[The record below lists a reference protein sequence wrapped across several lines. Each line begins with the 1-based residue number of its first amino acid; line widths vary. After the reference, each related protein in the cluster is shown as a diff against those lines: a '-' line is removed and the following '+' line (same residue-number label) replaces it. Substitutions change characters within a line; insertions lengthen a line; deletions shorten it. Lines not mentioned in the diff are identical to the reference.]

1 MNNARLRKKYI
12 DKIVPVLKEKLQY
25 KSLMQVPK
33 IKKISINQGLGAS
46 VNDKKL
52 IQYGI
57 DELSLI
63 TGQKAVA
70 TKAKTSISNFKLRE
84 GMPIGVKVTLR
95 GNIMYEFLD
104 RLISVALPRVRDFRG
119 LNDRGFDG
127 NGNYTLGVKEQIIF
141 PEISIDKINKVTGMN
156 ITIVTD
162 SNSDKDSFELL
173 KAFDANPDKLQAS
186 WVQLV
191 PVLVKAI
198 QELKEQLD
206 NKQDK

>member
-1 MNNARLRKKYI
+1 MNNARLRKIYI

-52 IQYGI
+52 IQHGI

-70 TKAKTSISNFKLRE
+70 TKAKASISNFKLRE

-141 PEISIDKINKVTGMN
+141 PEISIDKISKVTGMN
-156 ITIVTD
+156 ITIVID

-173 KAFDANPDKLQAS
+173 KAFGMPFISRN
-186 WVQLV
+186 
-191 PVLVKAI
+191 
-198 QELKEQLD
+198 
-206 NKQDK
+206 

>member
-1 MNNARLRKKYI
+1 MNNARLRNIYT

-25 KSLMQVPK
+25 KSRMQVPK

-141 PEISIDKINKVTGMN
+141 PEISIDKISKVTGMN
-156 ITIVTD
+156 ITIVID
-162 SNSDKDSFELL
+162 SN
-173 KAFDANPDKLQAS
+173 
-186 WVQLV
+186 
-191 PVLVKAI
+191 
-198 QELKEQLD
+198 
-206 NKQDK
+206 

>member
-1 MNNARLRKKYI
+1 MNNVRLRKKYI
-12 DKIVPVLKEKLQY
+12 DEIVPVLKEKLQY

-52 IQYGI
+52 IQHGI

-70 TKAKTSISNFKLRE
+70 TKAKASISNFKLRE

-141 PEISIDKINKVTGMN
+141 PEISIDKISKVTGMN
-156 ITIVTD
+156 ITIVID
-162 SNSDKDSFELL
+162 SNSDTLISLFIML
-173 KAFDANPDKLQAS
+173 KRFFYFCFLS
-186 WVQLV
+186 CFFCLSYY
-191 PVLVKAI
+191 L
-198 QELKEQLD
+198 
-206 NKQDK
+206 

>member
-1 MNNARLRKKYI
+1 MNNARLRKIYI

-33 IKKISINQGLGAS
+33 IQKISINQGLGAS

-119 LNDRGFDG
+119 LNDRGFDAFTFNPLSSSKPDFYPIDVVDIYTEVKWYFPKIKSG
-127 NGNYTLGVKEQIIF
+127 QLLAVPLQNGPKPICDYFVKDI
-141 PEISIDKINKVTGMN
+141 
-156 ITIVTD
+156 
-162 SNSDKDSFELL
+162 
-173 KAFDANPDKLQAS
+173 
-186 WVQLV
+186 
-191 PVLVKAI
+191 
-198 QELKEQLD
+198 
-206 NKQDK
+206 

>member
-1 MNNARLRKKYI
+1 MNNARLRQIYI
-12 DKIVPVLKEKLQY
+12 DKIVPVLKKKLQY

-119 LNDRGFDG
+119 LNDKGFDG

-141 PEISIDKINKVTGMN
+141 PEISIDKISKVTGMN
-156 ITIVTD
+156 ITIVID
-162 SNSDKDSFELL
+162 SNSDKDSYELL
-173 KAFDANPDKLQAS
+173 KAFGMPFISRN
-186 WVQLV
+186 
-191 PVLVKAI
+191 
-198 QELKEQLD
+198 
-206 NKQDK
+206 

>member
-1 MNNARLRKKYI
+1 MNNARLRKIYI
-12 DKIVPVLKEKLQY
+12 DKIVPVLKEKLHY

-84 GMPIGVKVTLR
+84 GMPIGIKVTLR

-156 ITIVTD
+156 ITIIID

-173 KAFDANPDKLQAS
+173 KAFGMPFISRN
-186 WVQLV
+186 
-191 PVLVKAI
+191 
-198 QELKEQLD
+198 
-206 NKQDK
+206 

>member
-1 MNNARLRKKYI
+1 MNNVRLRKKYI
-12 DKIVPVLKEKLQY
+12 DEIVPVLKEKLQY

-33 IKKISINQGLGAS
+33 IKKISINQGLGGS

-52 IQYGI
+52 IQHGI

-70 TKAKTSISNFKLRE
+70 TKAKVSISNFNLRE

-156 ITIVTD
+156 ITIVID

-173 KAFDANPDKLQAS
+173 KAFGMPFISRN
-186 WVQLV
+186 
-191 PVLVKAI
+191 
-198 QELKEQLD
+198 
-206 NKQDK
+206 

>member
-1 MNNARLRKKYI
+1 MNNARLRQIYI
-12 DKIVPVLKEKLQY
+12 DKIVPVLKKKLQY

-156 ITIVTD
+156 ITIVID

-173 KAFDANPDKLQAS
+173 KAFGMPFISRN
-186 WVQLV
+186 
-191 PVLVKAI
+191 
-198 QELKEQLD
+198 
-206 NKQDK
+206 